1 MGKRNMKKIYTL
13 IFLLCAWANSVTT
26 RAQDMHFSQYNNCTQ
41 LINPALTG
49 QFETML
55 KGTILHRRQW
65 RNIGAGY
72 TTSGLDA
79 QYKLLSLNSDN
90 FFGFGLLFLQDAA
103 GLAQQKTLAVKTTA
117 AYNMVITKDDLISA
131 GFQMGFEQRS
141 LNLDGLA
148 WDSQYNGS
156 YYDPSLDSKERI
168 ITTTRSFI
176 DVGAGFHWKH
186 RAKKRFDLGYAL
198 YHANQQISLVA
209 RGDDRMKVRQVFKAA
224 WIKRY
229 KFIDMKYDALMQ
241 RQSGSNEVMIGA
253 TADYRIGDE
262 SKYTN
267 VKTASVARFG
277 IYYRWKD
284 AISPYI
290 GFEYK
295 RFAAISIGYDL
306 RLAKMPYTSARA
318 GGPEFSLTY
327 LGMPERKRMSVIK

>member
-1 MGKRNMKKIYTL
+1 MKANRIV
-13 IFLLCAWANSVTT
+13 IFLCIAWIFATKSH
-26 RAQDMHFSQYNNCTQ
+26 AQDIHFSQYNNCTQ

-90 FFGFGLLFLQDAA
+90 FFGFGLLVLQDAA
-103 GLAQQKTLAVKTTA
+103 GIADQKTLAVKTSA
-117 AYNMVITKDDLISA
+117 AFNMVVTNDDLISA

-141 LNLDGLA
+141 FNLEGLA
-148 WDSQYNGS
+148 WDSQYNGDF
-156 YYDPSLDSKERI
+156 YDPTLDNKERI
-168 ITTTRSFI
+168 ITNTRSFI

-186 RAKKRFDLGYAL
+186 RSRKKFDLGYAI
-198 YHANQQISLVA
+198 YHANQQIAMVA
-209 RGDDRMKVRQVFKAA
+209 RSDDRMKVRQVYKAA

-229 KFIDMKYDALMQ
+229 QYIDMKYDALVQ
-241 RQSGSNEVMIGA
+241 RQSGSNQVMIGA
-253 TADYRIGDE
+253 TAEYRIGDE

-267 VKTASVARFG
+267 VKTASLARFG
-277 IYYRWKD
+277 VYYRWKD
-284 AISPYI
+284 AVCPYI

-295 RFAAISIGYDL
+295 RFAAISLGYDL
-306 RLAKMPYTSARA
+306 RMAKMPYTSARA

>member
-1 MGKRNMKKIYTL
+1 MKTFYSF
-13 IFLLCAWANSVTT
+13 IFLVNAFVASFTLCA
-26 RAQDMHFSQYNNCTQ
+26 QDIHFSQFNNCTQ

-65 RNIGAGY
+65 RNVGTGY
-72 TTSGLDA
+72 TTSGVDA

-90 FFGFGLLFLQDAA
+90 FFGFGLLILQDAA
-103 GLAQQKTLAVKTTA
+103 GLAQQKTLGVKTTA
-117 AYNMVITKDDLISA
+117 AYNMVVTNDDLISA

-148 WDSQYNGS
+148 WDTQYNGS
-156 YYDPSLDSKERI
+156 FYDPSLDSKERI
-168 ITTTRSFI
+168 ITNTRSFI

-186 RAKKRFDLGYAL
+186 RAKKKFDLGYAL
-198 YHANQQISLVA
+198 YHANQQISMVA
-209 RGDDRMKVRQVFKAA
+209 RSEDRMKVRQVYKAA

-229 KFIDMKYDALMQ
+229 KYIDMKYDALVQ

-253 TADYRIGDE
+253 TAEYRIGDE
-262 SKYTN
+262 SRYTN
-267 VKTASVARFG
+267 VKTASLARFG
-277 IYYRWKD
+277 VFYRWKD

-295 RFAAISIGYDL
+295 RFAAISLGYDL

>member
-1 MGKRNMKKIYTL
+1 MKPIR
-13 IFLLCAWANSVTT
+13 IIILLFSAWTASIRVH
-26 RAQDMHFSQYNNCTQ
+26 AQDIHFSQYNNCTQ

-65 RNIGAGY
+65 RNIGSGY

-90 FFGFGLLFLQDAA
+90 FFGFGLLVLQDVA
-103 GLAQQKTLAVKTTA
+103 GIAEQRTLTVKTSA
-117 AYNMVITKDDLISA
+117 AYNMVITNDDLISA

-141 LNLDGLA
+141 FNLEGLA
-148 WDSQYNGS
+148 WDSQYNGDF
-156 YYDPSLDSKERI
+156 YDPTLDNKERI
-168 ITTTRSFI
+168 ITNTRSFI

-186 RAKKRFDLGYAL
+186 RARKRFDLGYAI
-198 YHANQQISLVA
+198 YHANQQIAMVA
-209 RGDDRMKVRQVFKAA
+209 RSEDRMKVRQVYKAA

-229 KFIDMKYDALMQ
+229 QYIDMKYDALVQ
-241 RQSGSNEVMIGA
+241 RQSGSNQVMIGA
-253 TADYRIGDE
+253 TAEYRIGDE

-267 VKTASVARFG
+267 VKTASLARFG
-277 IYYRWKD
+277 VYYRWKD
-284 AISPYI
+284 AVCPYI

-295 RFAAISIGYDL
+295 RFAAISLGYDL
-306 RLAKMPYTSARA
+306 RMAKMPYTTARA

>member
-1 MGKRNMKKIYTL
+1 MKSIRIV
-13 IFLLCAWANSVTT
+13 IFLFMACAASVPAT
-26 RAQDMHFSQYNNCTQ
+26 AQDIHFSQYNNCTQ

-65 RNIGAGY
+65 RNIGSGY

-90 FFGFGLLFLQDAA
+90 FFGFGLLVLQDVA
-103 GLAQQKTLAVKTTA
+103 GIAEQRTLTVKTSA
-117 AYNMVITKDDLISA
+117 AYNMVVTNDDLISA

-141 LNLDGLA
+141 FNFEGLA
-148 WDSQYNGS
+148 WDSQYNGDF
-156 YYDPSLDSKERI
+156 YDPTLDSKERI
-168 ITTTRSFI
+168 ITNTRSFI

-186 RAKKRFDLGYAL
+186 RARKRFDLGYAI
-198 YHANQQISLVA
+198 YHANQQLAMVA
-209 RGDDRMKVRQVFKAA
+209 RSEDRMKVRQVYKAA

-229 KFIDMKYDALMQ
+229 QYIDMKYDALVQ
-241 RQSGSNEVMIGA
+241 RQSGSNQVMIGA
-253 TADYRIGDE
+253 TAEYRIGDE

-267 VKTASVARFG
+267 VKTASLARFG
-277 IYYRWKD
+277 VYYRWKD
-284 AISPYI
+284 AVCPYI

-295 RFAAISIGYDL
+295 RFAAISLGYDL
-306 RLAKMPYTSARA
+306 RMAKMPYTTARA